1 MNIGE
6 NSQALKICQNGCTKE
21 IEIHPVRSD
30 VWHTYPVDADDNT
43 KENYGTLIMD
53 KRNKWLKKHC
63 TQYSFQP
70 LIADS
75 PCYIR

>member
-1 MNIGE
+1 
-6 NSQALKICQNGCTKE
+6 
-21 IEIHPVRSD
+21 
-30 VWHTYPVDADDNT
+30 
-43 KENYGTLIMD
+43 MD

-75 PCYIR
+75 RKKKGYKLWQTRDFWFR